1 MVALSGIRVLFI
13 AAFLLIGKTSLAA
26 ASFSTSAA
34 FSFANLGQ
42 RIQLVE
48 QAAPPKLS
56 ASPLLRFFAL
66 PDGVVVAVA
75 NRLLVVVTDTQ
86 VVPKLTSLSAVQE
99 ERRLGRVA
107 GGELLLLT
115 VRDVRSVIALL
126 PMLEGMPGV
135 LSVQP
140 DISQNITRQH
150 SARFLDWQSFNLAEA
165 IGLTDAWRSS
175 RGEGVRV
182 AIIDSGI
189 DLQHPDM
196 RGTRLQ
202 GAWDVASGTGNVAPL
217 MSNETHGTLVT
228 GLIFARHNGVGIDG
242 VAPEA
247 GLIAIRQVSGW
258 SSEVAAALLAA
269 GEAGADVI
277 NCSWSFPWMFE
288 PVARVVDYLAQQGR
302 GGKGTVV
309 VIAAGNRPRELNRLS
324 QFAAYPALVAVTATD
339 HQGGRYGS
347 AFGNRVFLAAPGM
360 VKTTGT
366 HFDGYE
372 PLGATSAAAAITSGV
387 AALMLSVAPGLKRS
401 QVMELLAATATRQ
414 PPEDFPAGRSPW
426 LGAGEIHAGR
436 AVRAAIDWLH
446 KETMQ

>member
-1 MVALSGIRVLFI
+1 MSALGGRRLLFL
-13 AAFLLIGKTSLAA
+13 AGFLLLGKASLAA
-26 ASFSTSAA
+26 VSFSTTAA
-34 FSFANLGQ
+34 LGFTNLGQ
-42 RIQLVE
+42 RVQLVE
-48 QAAPPKLS
+48 QPAPAKLS
-56 ASPLLRFFAL
+56 ASSLLRFFAL
-66 PDGVVVAVA
+66 PDDVVVAVA
-75 NRLLVVVTDTQ
+75 NRLLVVVADTQ
-86 VVPKLTSLSAVQE
+86 VVPKLTSLPAVQGG
-99 ERRLGRVA
+99 RRLGRVA

-115 VRDVRSVIALL
+115 VRDVRSVIALM
-126 PMLEGMPGV
+126 PTLEGMPGV

-150 SARFLDWQSFNLAEA
+150 SARFLDWQNFKLAEA
-165 IGLTDAWRSS
+165 IGLADAWRAS

-182 AIIDSGI
+182 AIVDSGI
-189 DLQHPDM
+189 DLQHPDL
-196 RGTRLQ
+196 RGTRLL
-202 GAWDVASGTGNVAPL
+202 GAWDVASGTGKISPL
-217 MSNETHGTLVT
+217 TSNETHGTLVT
-228 GLIFARHNGVGIDG
+228 GLIFARHNGIGIDG
-242 VAPEA
+242 IAPEA

-258 SSEVAAALLAA
+258 SSDVAAALLAA

-309 VIAAGNRPRELNRLS
+309 VIAAGNRPRELNRLP
-324 QFAAYPALVAVTATD
+324 QFAAHPAFLAVTATD
-339 HQGGRYGS
+339 HQGGRYGA
-347 AFGNRVFLAAPGM
+347 AFGAGVFLAAPGM

-436 AVRAAIDWLH
+436 AVRAAVDWQR